1 MTQELNLWLIGGGLG
16 FGVLF
21 GIIVQRSRFCVL
33 AAVSNWVLM
42 RDLRQAHGYLAAV
55 AVAVTG
61 TAVLELTG
69 VVPVAESIY
78 RGARVD
84 WLGALAGGAVFGF
97 GVVLA
102 GGCAGRLL
110 VRGAEGS
117 VGALLA
123 LVAVALGA
131 AACAYGALAPLR
143 SALAVATAM
152 TLTSGDASVTAL
164 LGLPSWVA
172 PAVVAIGCALAIAP
186 SVRRNASAGMV
197 LAGALI
203 GALIVSGW
211 YVTGYLARDE
221 FGMAAQRPASLTFAG
236 PLAQLMHYVASGE
249 VMGNAFHLA
258 LVAGALAGAFASA
271 TARGSFRWTMPAG
284 RELARVSLGGGLM
297 GIGAVFAGG
306 CNIGQG
312 LTGVSTLSASAL
324 LAVVGMVLGM
334 RLGLAWL
341 LRAEQTQAGRQPRSA
356 RLLSVVRER
365 WMKTHPAPVLRA
377 SGNMCAS
384 S

>member
-42 RDLRQAHGYLAAV
+42 RDLRQVHGYLAAV
-55 AVAVTG
+55 AVAVAG

-78 RGARVD
+78 RSARVD
-84 WLGALAGGAVFGF
+84 WLGALAGGAMFGF

-102 GGCAGRLL
+102 GGCVGRLL

-131 AACAYGALAPLR
+131 AACAYGVLAPLR
-143 SALAVATAM
+143 SSLAVAPAM
-152 TLTSGDASVTAL
+152 SLPSGDASVTAL

-186 SVRRNASAGMV
+186 SV
-197 LAGALI
+197 
-203 GALIVSGW
+203 
-211 YVTGYLARDE
+211 
-221 FGMAAQRPASLTFAG
+221 
-236 PLAQLMHYVASGE
+236 
-249 VMGNAFHLA
+249 
-258 LVAGALAGAFASA
+258 
-271 TARGSFRWTMPAG
+271 
-284 RELARVSLGGGLM
+284 
-297 GIGAVFAGG
+297 
-306 CNIGQG
+306 
-312 LTGVSTLSASAL
+312 
-324 LAVVGMVLGM
+324 
-334 RLGLAWL
+334 
-341 LRAEQTQAGRQPRSA
+341 
-356 RLLSVVRER
+356 
-365 WMKTHPAPVLRA
+365 
-377 SGNMCAS
+377 
-384 S
+384 